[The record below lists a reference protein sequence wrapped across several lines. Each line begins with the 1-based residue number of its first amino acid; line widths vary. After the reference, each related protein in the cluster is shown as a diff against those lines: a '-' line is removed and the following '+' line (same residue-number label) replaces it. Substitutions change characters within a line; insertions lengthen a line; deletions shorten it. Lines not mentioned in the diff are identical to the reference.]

1 MNAEGNKKM
10 SLSDVNIMEKMAAAG
25 IVPVV
30 VIENA
35 EDAVPTAQALLSG
48 GITFMEITFR
58 TACAA
63 EAIRLVSE
71 NVPEML
77 VGAGTVLSVKQA
89 EEAVAAGADFIVSP
103 GFDEATVVW
112 CQERGIPVCPGCVTP
127 TEIMGA
133 IRLGLKVIKFFPA
146 NVYGGMS
153 AIKGLAA
160 VFGGV
165 KFLPTGGVNAGN
177 LGEFAAEPCIFAIGG
192 SWVCT
197 KKNIRE
203 HNFERITELSR
214 EAVGII
220 AAARK

>member
-1 MNAEGNKKM
+1 M
-10 SLSDVNIMEKMAAAG
+10 
-25 IVPVV
+25 VPG
-30 VIENA
+30 ER
-35 EDAVPTAQALLSG
+35 DSGVP
-48 GITFMEITFR
+48 
-58 TACAA
+58 
-63 EAIRLVSE
+63 
-71 NVPEML
+71 
-77 VGAGTVLSVKQA
+77 
-89 EEAVAAGADFIVSP
+89 
-103 GFDEATVVW
+103 
-112 CQERGIPVCPGCVTP
+112 
-127 TEIMGA
+127 
-133 IRLGLKVIKFFPA
+133 GLRDTDGDHGFFPA

-177 LGEFAAEPCIFAIGG
+177 LGEFASEPCIFAIGG